1 MHVVDIQLQRL
12 FRTRRMLRFL
22 ITFVTITKVICL
34 IQLKTCKEETL
45 TDHICKVQEEY
56 DKNKVPGDPPQ
67 RIDYLYNIHDI
78 IDVNE
83 KHSTMTI
90 LLGIDV
96 RWVDR
101 NLGYKPNKTYVYYL
115 DFWLGGYY

>member
-1 MHVVDIQLQRL
+1 MHVDIQLQRL
-12 FRTRRMLRFL
+12 YRTRRMLRFL
-22 ITFVTITKVICL
+22 ITFVIITKAVCL

-67 RIDYLYNIHDI
+67 RIQYLYNIHDI

-101 NLGYKPNKTYVYYL
+101 NLGYKPNKT
-115 DFWLGGYY
+115 